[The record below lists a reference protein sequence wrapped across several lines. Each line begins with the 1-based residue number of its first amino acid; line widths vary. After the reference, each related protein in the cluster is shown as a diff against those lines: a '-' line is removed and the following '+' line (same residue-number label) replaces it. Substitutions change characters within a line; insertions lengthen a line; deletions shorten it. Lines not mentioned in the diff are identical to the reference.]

1 MKAFINLEAAGAG
14 GKELVFQTGPNAPW
28 LSEVWSKNAPYPFAS
43 VFAQDLFQSGII
55 PSDTDFRFFTKKY
68 AKKKSLHVTRKFK
81 YKLF

>member
-55 PSDTDFRFFTKKY
+55 PSDTDFR
-68 AKKKSLHVTRKFK
+68 
-81 YKLF
+81 LFI